1 MKPDK
6 QTWDLLIGALKGSLD
21 AAEKFRFETWIAE
34 TENRR
39 FYDNLTRVWREIQQR
54 AADYEP
60 DRDKL
65 WQQLRQRIG
74 TPENPRSTPW
84 GYRRGTSLLRMAAA
98 AAATVVVTLLVAR
111 PDLFRS
117 AAAPAEQ
124 QLCAFE
130 GKSHAGLP
138 TVRQSGST
146 AARHSLTIPVST
158 TRTEA

>member
-74 TPENPRSTPW
+74 TPENPHSTPW
-84 GYRRGTSLLRMAAA
+84 GHRRGTSLLRMAAA
-98 AAATVVVTLLVAR
+98 AADFSTATCHEVSKSFPKALFICNNTVVCNHC
-111 PDLFRS
+111 F
-117 AAAPAEQ
+117 
-124 QLCAFE
+124 
-130 GKSHAGLP
+130 HANPKPGNNFL
-138 TVRQSGST
+138 
-146 AARHSLTIPVST
+146 
-158 TRTEA
+158 